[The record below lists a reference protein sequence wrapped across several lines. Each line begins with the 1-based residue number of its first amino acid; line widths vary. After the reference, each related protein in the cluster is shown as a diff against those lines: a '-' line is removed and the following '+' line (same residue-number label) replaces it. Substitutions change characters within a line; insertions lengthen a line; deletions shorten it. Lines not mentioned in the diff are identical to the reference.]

1 MIIVDEIVS
10 ADGVAAR
17 ADGSIDF
24 FVGREGLVDS
34 VGDAERMSRVRSVLL
49 GAKTYREFSAHWP
62 TQAPTLDVNRLPKHV
77 LSRTIERAPWGDGEF
92 PPATVEHGDA
102 ADVALGLEQR
112 YEAMSSSGVASP
124 SLGRCCPQPQSTRC
138 GCASCPWRSAVAAPS
153 GRSTMS
159 SSAPL
164 RRRCTRAGG
173 RRRVANSSGAADA
186 VRLRSSDQP
195 ASVGTARIAH
205 TLGCAITMAM
215 HIRLIALAAISVWGM
230 PITDATGP
238 AAADPS
244 GSRTKEPSAS

>member
-112 YEAMSSSGVASP
+112 YGGDVIVWGSLTVARALLSAGAVDEVWLRVVP
-124 SLGRCCPQPQSTRC
+124 VAVGGGRTFWPQHDVEFSALETKVHPGGWTTTRC
-138 GCASCPWRSAVAAPS
+138 Q
-153 GRSTMS
+153 
-159 SSAPL
+159 L
-164 RRRCTRAGG
+164 ERRR
-173 RRRVANSSGAADA
+173 
-186 VRLRSSDQP
+186 
-195 ASVGTARIAH
+195 
-205 TLGCAITMAM
+205 
-215 HIRLIALAAISVWGM
+215 
-230 PITDATGP
+230 
-238 AAADPS
+238 
-244 GSRTKEPSAS
+244 